1 MRRRTKIIATLGP
14 SSENLISSLKDKV
27 DIFRVNL
34 AHGDTESHSKYF
46 ELIKTQAPTSSIL
59 VDLPGPK
66 LRVGDIGKV
75 ELRAGQEILF
85 SMNEGIV
92 VQEPLFYRSVR
103 PGSEILLA
111 DGIIK
116 VRVTEVSNDQVKAIV
131 ETSGIL
137 TSRKG
142 INIPDMVLET
152 GLTDNDFRLMDEALS
167 LGADYIGLSFVL
179 SENDVIKAKSKIQ
192 GRAWVISKIEK
203 SQAVQ
208 RLFRI
213 VEESDG
219 VMVARGDLGVEIG
232 LENLPYIQRKIIR
245 TSKLLGKPVI
255 LATQVLESMVNSPL
269 PSRAEVIDVANSVYQ
284 GVDAIM
290 LSDETAAG
298 HYPVEAVQYLDEI
311 ITSSEDKV
319 KPLRPSPMRSPDDA
333 IAYAAL
339 SLSELSRSDFIAVHS
354 RSGMSVIRVSRLRPK
369 ATILAFTPDP
379 SVARKLKLC
388 WGVVPLSIEENVGDL
403 NELVSILD
411 KKCRELGVKGNVV
424 MVAGDPKMESGRTN
438 LLKLHSIDSSLYP

>member
-1 MRRRTKIIATLGP
+1 
-14 SSENLISSLKDKV
+14 
-27 DIFRVNL
+27 
-34 AHGDTESHSKYF
+34 
-46 ELIKTQAPTSSIL
+46 
-59 VDLPGPK
+59 
-66 LRVGDIGKV
+66 
-75 ELRAGQEILF
+75 
-85 SMNEGIV
+85 MNEGIV

-298 HYPVEAVQYLDEI
+298 
-311 ITSSEDKV
+311 TT
-319 KPLRPSPMRSPDDA
+319 PLRQ
-333 IAYAAL
+333 
-339 SLSELSRSDFIAVHS
+339 F
-354 RSGMSVIRVSRLRPK
+354 
-369 ATILAFTPDP
+369 
-379 SVARKLKLC
+379 
-388 WGVVPLSIEENVGDL
+388 SIWT
-403 NELVSILD
+403 
-411 KKCRELGVKGNVV
+411 R
-424 MVAGDPKMESGRTN
+424 
-438 LLKLHSIDSSLYP
+438 